1 MTNKV
6 LWKVILRRTGGG
18 VPHYAEEQ
26 RRDRAPRLGDV
37 IDILDSD
44 GWRVR
49 ATVRKV
55 RHTPANGHAAGAVYS
70 VEAKEN

>member
-1 MTNKV
+1 MTSKV

-18 VPHYAEEQ
+18 MPHYAEEQ
-26 RRDRAPRLGDV
+26 RHDGAPRLGDV

-44 GWRVR
+44 GARVR
-49 ATVRKV
+49 ATVRKIH
-55 RHTPANGHAAGAVYS
+55 HTPGNGHAADAVYS

>member
-1 MTNKV
+1 MNHKV
-6 LWKVILRRTGGG
+6 LWKVILRRAGGG

-37 IDILDSD
+37 IDVLDPD
-44 GWRVR
+44 GAQVR
-49 ATVRKV
+49 ATVWKIH
-55 RHTPANGHAAGAVYS
+55 HTPENGHAAKAIYS